1 MKKIQKIVLGLWL
14 FVTFFI
20 SEIKNYCVSLRYF
33 AIELFDA
40 TLKQFCNGQYTG
52 LMLSDA

>member
-40 TLKQFCNGQYTG
+40 TLEQFCSGQYTG
-52 LMLSDA
+52 LMLSDT